1 MLTNKRLLSKKE
13 FLKGMVSLPNIVL
26 LPEEA
31 DRFIDYVIDESFWK
45 DSARIV
51 KMSKNEKNIRYI
63 GFKTGTRF
71 LKPAADFASSDYQK
85 EFAEG
90 KITLSTKKLRGAVV
104 IYDDDLEDGIEGQA
118 FADHL
123 MKLVAKKV
131 ANELDEIFYVAHSG
145 WASDDARSKFE
156 GFRYRLFDSSP
167 ASSGDLPLACTLLDA
182 SSTDDFD
189 LPGGIAEQSTGAPYN
204 WEFKFSKMIS
214 ELDSKYKA
222 AGLGNLRFFCND
234 IIATDYINALSERST
249 ILGDSAVLGKA
260 PIQFGSIPIVS
271 VPQLPTTYEASTGV
285 GTESSTGTGVGDIY
299 ADCILTTKDNFI
311 IGMQRELK
319 MESKRAPEDEATY
332 IFYSI
337 RCDTAVENPEA
348 SVLTYNLTH
357 L

>member
-1 MLTNKRLLSKKE
+1 MFSNKKLLSKKE
-13 FLKGMVSLPNIVL
+13 FLKGMVALPDIVL

-45 DSARIV
+45 DNARIV

-71 LKPAADFASSDYQK
+71 LKPADDFASSDYQK

-123 MKLVAKKV
+123 MKIVAKKV
-131 ANELDEIFYVAHSG
+131 ANELDEIFYVAHSS
-145 WASDDARSKFE
+145 WPTTDARSEFE
-156 GFRYRLFDSSP
+156 GFRYRLFDSTP
-167 ASSGDLPLACTLLDA
+167 WDTGTLPLPCTLLDA
-182 SSTDDFD
+182 NSTGDFD
-189 LPGGIAEQSTGAPYN
+189 LKGKIAEQSCGAPYN

-214 ELDSKYKA
+214 SLDSKYKA

-234 IIATDYINALSERST
+234 IIVNDYINALSERST
-249 ILGDSAVLGKA
+249 VLGDSAVLGKA
-260 PIQFGSIPIVS
+260 PIQFGTVPIMS
-271 VPQLPTTYEASTGV
+271 VPQLPTTYDASSGETGL
-285 GTESSTGTGVGDIY
+285 ESSTGTGAY

-337 RCDTAVENPEA
+337 RCDTAIENPEA
-348 SVLTYNLTH
+348 GVLTYNLTH
-357 L
+357 G